1 MTDPGKTPVF
11 SAIDYTHMAR
21 ALQLAERGL
30 YSTPPNP
37 SVGCVLLDAAGKVV
51 GEGWHRR
58 AGEPHAEVLAL
69 RESGDKARG
78 GTAYVTLEPCSHH
91 GRTPPCVDTVIA
103 AGLRRVVVAMGDPNP
118 RVAGEGLRR
127 LRAAGIEASA
137 GLLERQALELN
148 RGFVSRMTRARP
160 WVTIKLGTSLDGR
173 TALADGASK
182 WITGPAARADVQR
195 LRARAS
201 AVLTGIGTVLADDP
215 ALTIREPGIE
225 THGRQPL
232 RVVFDARGQLEPAAR
247 VASDGR
253 PTLLMTSQ
261 AGAAH
266 LQARGVH
273 TEGAFVIES
282 LPVDTHGRLDPVAA
296 LRRLAERE
304 CNEVLVEA
312 GPRLAGS
319 FLAAGLADELVIY
332 VAPTVLGATAKPAFE
347 LPQPLRSL
355 AERRAYSFHDMRRIG
370 DDVRLTLRPAEVA
383 S

>member
-11 SAIDYTHMAR
+11 SAIDYTHMVR

-173 TALADGASK
+173 TALADGSSK

>member
-173 TALADGASK
+173 TALADGSSK

-319 FLAAGLADELVIY
+319 FLAAGIADELVIY
-332 VAPTVLGATAKPAFE
+332 VAPTVLGATSKPAFE